1 MSEFHTMLSEF
12 FCLKEQSTKSKIEE
26 DIWKKYGVH
35 GYVML
40 MDMSEFSLVTQRYG
54 IVYYL
59 SMIEKMK
66 AVVRP
71 IIESNSGSLVKY
83 VADNVYARF
92 DNASDAI
99 DAAVEINET
108 LDAIN
113 KSTPAE
119 WDICVATGID
129 YGRFLK
135 TEDGD
140 IFGDAVNC
148 ASKFGEDIA
157 QRNEIIISKRAF
169 EHIDNP
175 GKYQAKFVR
184 FKVSGISLEAY
195 TIKPLLVNI
204 C

>member
-1 MSEFHTMLSEF
+1 MSELHTMLNDF
-12 FCLKEQSTKSKIEE
+12 FCLREKSTKSEIEE
-26 DIWKKYGVH
+26 KIWKQYGVH

-71 IIESNSGSLVKY
+71 LIESNSGTLVKY

-92 DNASDAI
+92 NTANDAI
-99 DAAVEINET
+99 DTAIKINET
-108 LDAIN
+108 LDSIN
-113 KSTPAE
+113 KLTPTE
-119 WDICVATGID
+119 WDICVSTGID

-135 TEDGD
+135 TDDHD

-148 ASKFGEDIA
+148 ASKLGEDIA
-157 QRNEIIISKRAF
+157 QKNEIIISKRAF
-169 EHIDNP
+169 ENIEDKNS
-175 GKYQAKFVR
+175 YLAEFVR
-184 FKVSGISLEAY
+184 FKISGISLEAY
-195 TIKPLLVNI
+195 AIKSRVS
-204 C
+204 